1 LREKYSKDKL
11 HILVAKRNTGSFTYD
26 GIETGAERVTREIE
40 EVLEELERK
49 GDKIAKISIIGYSLG
64 GLVGRY
70 TVGLLQARGLFDRLQ
85 PMNFTTFATPHLG
98 IRTPL
103 LGWRNHIW
111 NVIGARTL
119 SVSGHQLFL
128 IDSFRD
134 TGRPLLSVMADAN
147 STFISGLKRFHH
159 RSLYSN
165 IINDRSVTFYTSY
178 ISRHDP
184 FVDLQAVDIH
194 YLRSSDSVILDPS
207 NPVSLK
213 PIPPQLNERLAFTA
227 RRLYKALP
235 LLAFITFFLPIAAT
249 LFLLNAV
256 LQNFQ
261 SAKRIKEHETSNQG
275 IAGSVYRSL
284 PLFVND
290 MRRAAESAFE
300 NVNAEHEPAYLPPDS
315 PIAVPRRGSIV
326 SGREE
331 LFAVRPGENE
341 DDDDERQPL
350 LRPVSSS
357 SVSSRSTVEVTHED
371 VRALDGDEQA
381 IGRRGDEKGSSKK
394 NDEFPTLALTSA
406 QFKAIEVLD
415 DVGWNKY
422 AVHIKQV
429 HHTHAAIIVRMDRK
443 TFDEG
448 RAVAAHWVKE
458 FQI

>member
-1 LREKYSKDKL
+1 MREKYPKDKL
-11 HILVAKRNTGSFTYD
+11 HILVAKRNSGSFTYD

-49 GDKIAKISIIGYSLG
+49 GDKITKISIIGYSLG

-119 SVSGHQLFL
+119 SVSGHQMFM

-147 STFISGLKRFHH
+147 STFVSGLRRFHY

-184 FVDLQAVDIH
+184 FVDMQAVDIH

-235 LLAFITFFLPIAAT
+235 LLAFITFFLPIAVT

-261 SAKRIKEHETSNQG
+261 SAQRIKQHETSNQG
-275 IAGSVYRSL
+275 IANSVYRSL
-284 PLFVND
+284 PLFVDD

-331 LFAVRPGENE
+331 SFAVRPEE
-341 DDDDERQPL
+341 DDDDDDDDRKPL
-350 LRPVSSS
+350 LRPASSS
-357 SVSSRSTVEVTHED
+357 SASSQSTVEVTHED
-371 VRALDGDEQA
+371 ARGDEQA
-381 IGRRGDEKGSSKK
+381 IGRGSNEKRSNKK
-394 NDEFPTLALTSA
+394 IDEFPTLALTSA

-415 DVGWNKY
+415 GVGWNKY

-443 TFDEG
+443 TFEEG
-448 RAVAAHWVKE
+448 RAVGAHWVKE